1 MDKGLQRE
9 DCGPPKEKEG
19 FRMKRGL
26 VWVLALALMLTLAG
40 CGAASGETAASDSA
54 AMDTATAETGFD
66 SGGGMNGAM
75 GMAPMES
82 QEAQEGGGTDSRL
95 QDAKMIYTMDMQ
107 VETTAFDDAAA
118 GLRQLVEDMGGYFET
133 ASVYNYGGDYRSA
146 YYTIRVPAEQYQN
159 LLTQVGKLCHIVRQ
173 EENSQNISEQYYDTE
188 SRLVTQQTKLERL
201 QTLLAQAETMEDII
215 TIESAI
221 SDTELT
227 IEQLTGTLRSY
238 DSLVDYSTVNIS
250 LEEVYQLSN
259 VEEPAQGFA
268 SRMGAAFR
276 SGWNGFVDVLEGLA
290 VLLAYIWVPVVVL
303 AVGGVI
309 AWRVIRRRRARESA
323 AQTEEHK

>member
-1 MDKGLQRE
+1 MDKGPQRE

-19 FRMKRGL
+19 SRMKRGL
-26 VWVLALALMLTLAG
+26 VWLLTLTLVLALAG
-40 CGAASGETAASDSA
+40 CGASSGETAASESA
-54 AMDTATAETGFD
+54 DTATAETGSD
-66 SGGGMNGAM
+66 SGGGMNGVM
-75 GMAPMES
+75 DMAPMASE
-82 QEAQEGGGTDSRL
+82 EAQESGGAEDRL
-95 QDAKMIYTMDMQ
+95 QDAKMIYTADLT
-107 VETTAFDDAAA
+107 VETTAFDDAAE
-118 GLRQLVEDMGGYFET
+118 GLRQMVEDMGGYFET
-133 ASVYNYGGDYRSA
+133 ASIYDYGGDYRNA
-146 YYTIRVPAEQYQN
+146 YYVIRVPADQFQN

-173 EENSQNISEQYYDTE
+173 EESSQNISEQYYDTE

-201 QTLLAQAETMEDII
+201 QTLLSQAETMEDII

-221 SDTELT
+221 SDTELA

-259 VEEPAQGFA
+259 VEEPAQGFV

-276 SGWNGFVDVLEGLA
+276 SGWSGFVDVLAGLA

-309 AWRVIRRRRARESA
+309 AWRVIRHRRAREQSG
-323 AQTEEHK
+323 QTEEHK

>member
-1 MDKGLQRE
+1 M
-9 DCGPPKEKEG
+9 
-19 FRMKRGL
+19 
-26 VWVLALALMLTLAG
+26 
-40 CGAASGETAASDSA
+40 
-54 AMDTATAETGFD
+54 
-66 SGGGMNGAM
+66 
-75 GMAPMES
+75 
-82 QEAQEGGGTDSRL
+82 
-95 QDAKMIYTMDMQ
+95 
-107 VETTAFDDAAA
+107 
-118 GLRQLVEDMGGYFET
+118 
-133 ASVYNYGGDYRSA
+133 
-146 YYTIRVPAEQYQN
+146 
-159 LLTQVGKLCHIVRQ
+159 GKLCHIVRQ

-201 QTLLAQAETMEDII
+201 QTLLAQAENMEDII

-303 AVGGVI
+303 VVGGVI